1 MLFRSSFNGVRA
13 GHAAGMHTIMVP
25 DINNPTKE
33 IAKLAEAVV
42 PALSDV
48 EPRLVELGL
57 LA

>member
-1 MLFRSSFNGVRA
+1 
-13 GHAAGMHTIMVP
+13 MVP

-48 EPRLVELGL
+48 ESKLVELGL